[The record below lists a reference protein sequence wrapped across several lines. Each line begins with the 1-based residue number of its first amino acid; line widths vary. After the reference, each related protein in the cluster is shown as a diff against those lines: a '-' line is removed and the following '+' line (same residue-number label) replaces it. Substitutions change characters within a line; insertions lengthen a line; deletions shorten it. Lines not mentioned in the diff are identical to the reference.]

1 LLTLRIGIIPRLF
14 NSFALFMRNIG
25 SKKMG
30 KTKANNNIPDNSI
43 ELNENGLLKLYCS
56 NNHGTSFR
64 EVSVGL
70 RNSGKNSNDRRI
82 DVVRIENDT
91 NEKVYKYSTNKD
103 PFMNLVKTDKYNIEL
118 VEIKKK
124 LNRGVIGQIIVGE
137 YLFKKKFKV
146 NNITKAIVYH
156 IGDSLL
162 EEFCKEN
169 KIKLI
174 QY

>member
-1 LLTLRIGIIPRLF
+1 
-14 NSFALFMRNIG
+14 
-25 SKKMG
+25 MG
-30 KTKANNNIPDNSI
+30 KAKANNNIPDNSI
-43 ELNENGLLKLYCS
+43 ELNENDLLKLYCS

-70 RNSGKNSNDRRI
+70 RNSSKNSNDRRI
-82 DVVRIENDT
+82 DVVRIENDI
-91 NEKVYKYSTNKD
+91 NEKVCKYSTNKD
-103 PFMNLVKTDKYNIEL
+103 PFMDLVKTDKYNIEL

-169 KIKLI
+169 QIKLI
-174 QY
+174 KY

>member
-1 LLTLRIGIIPRLF
+1 MNCQLV
-14 NSFALFMRNIG
+14 NI
-25 SKKMG
+25 
-30 KTKANNNIPDNSI
+30 
-43 ELNENGLLKLYCS
+43 NENDLLKLYCS
-56 NNHGTSFR
+56 KNHGTSFS
-64 EVSVGL
+64 EVSVGI

-82 DVVRIENDT
+82 DVVRIENDIDK
-91 NEKVYKYSTNKD
+91 KVCKYSTNKD
-103 PFMNLVKTDKYNIEL
+103 LFNNLVNANKYKIEL

-137 YLFKKKFKV
+137 YLFKKKFKI

-169 KIKLI
+169 QIKLI
-174 QY
+174 KY